1 MTSAARAR
9 LNGAPSELW
18 LAALVIAFVAFMTV
32 AAPGFGTVYNL
43 YVLLQAF
50 SLMTLV
56 ALSQLIVISVGQM
69 NVSAPAIG
77 ALGAIGVGG
86 LMQVYGLPPLLAGAV
101 AVAFGALAGA
111 LNGAVII
118 VTGISSFVI
127 TLASSSLLH
136 GLVFALTKA
145 QPFYDL
151 PASFKAFGTARWSAL
166 PAIAPLA
173 ALVLLAFWLFFRRL
187 PLGRDVLAVG
197 ASEQGARLGRIPVAR
212 VKLLCQALS
221 GALAALAGVLTA
233 ARLQT
238 AWPTVGES
246 WLLPSFAAPIIGGAA
261 LTGGRVSILGLALG
275 VAVITLTENALL
287 LFDVDPFWFQLLVG
301 LLLLAAVLVA
311 SSGDLRSQF
320 AR

>member
-1 MTSAARAR
+1 MR
-9 LNGAPSELW
+9 LALTKFRDTASELL
-18 LAALVIAFVAFMTV
+18 LALLVIAIFMFM
-32 AAPGFGTVYNL
+32 AAAVPGFRTTYNQ

-50 SLMTLV
+50 SLMALV
-56 ALSQLIVISVGQM
+56 ALAQLIVIAVGHM
-69 NVSAPAIG
+69 NVSVPAIG
-77 ALGAIGVGG
+77 ALGAIGSGG
-86 LMQVYGLPPLLAGAV
+86 LMQVYGLPPLLAGAA
-101 AVAFGALAGA
+101 AVLLGALAGA
-111 LNGAVII
+111 LNGTII
-118 VTGISSFVI
+118 ILTGISSFVI
-127 TLASSSLLH
+127 TLASFSLFR

-145 QPFYDL
+145 QPFYNL

-166 PAIAPLA
+166 PAITPLVV
-173 ALVLLAFWLFFRRL
+173 LVLVAFWLFFRRL

-212 VKLLCQALS
+212 VKLLCHVLS

-261 LTGGRVSILGLALG
+261 LTGGRVSIVGLALG
-275 VAVITLTENALL
+275 VAVITLAENALL
-287 LFDVDPFWFQLLVG
+287 MFDVDPYWFQLSVG
-301 LLLLAAVLVA
+301 LLLLAAVLVT
-311 SSGDLRSQF
+311 SSGDVRSQM